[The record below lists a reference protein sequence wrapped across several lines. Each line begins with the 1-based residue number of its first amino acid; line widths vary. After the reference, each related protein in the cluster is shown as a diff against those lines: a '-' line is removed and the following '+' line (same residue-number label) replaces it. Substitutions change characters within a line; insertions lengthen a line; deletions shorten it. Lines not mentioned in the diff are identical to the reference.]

1 MAKWFRVQD
10 LKSDLEIEKSGFF
23 FQSTQ
28 LETKMYN
35 VEVVTKDT
43 YVYFVLPTQSL
54 SAKRKAW
61 LKRSSASK

>member
-1 MAKWFRVQD
+1 MAEWFRVQD
-10 LKSDLEIEKSGFF
+10 LKSDLEIEKSVF

-28 LETKMYN
+28 LESKMYN
-35 VEVVTKDT
+35 VEVVTKGT
-43 YVYFVLPTQSL
+43 YVYFILPTQSL